1 MPLNF
6 LQADLERTAT
16 TMTKRLNP
24 PSAQRLSAV
33 AIAAALAAFAGIAGA
48 QTSSG
53 WATSGGGNTLY
64 SGSGECVR
72 TQASPAG
79 PCVPMSKASS
89 TSAAAAP
96 RSTQLAQA
104 DAPRTSAAPA
114 AAGASAASGASSAGG
129 TPQAAPGYVRSADGR
144 VVLSGSG
151 QCVRAGSW
159 VPSNAAEPCDRI
171 ARAELPPPPV
181 AVAPPEPKPE
191 PAPPPVA
198 TVAPAPAP
206 AVVEP
211 PRPVIQKLTLSTD
224 VLFDFGKAELRD
236 SGKAR
241 LDQLASEIKDADVDE
256 IVAVGHAD
264 RIASDDYNQ
273 KLSEARA
280 QAVKDYLAQQGAKSN
295 VITAEGKGESQ
306 PVTGDGCKKLGA
318 ERGSN
323 QKLIACLQPDR
334 RVEIE
339 VLGSRQVAGGAPA
352 AGTGATGSAPAGSG
366 TSSGSSTTR

>member
-1 MPLNF
+1 
-6 LQADLERTAT
+6 
-16 TMTKRLNP
+16 MTKRLNP
-24 PSAQRLSAV
+24 PSARRLSAV
-33 AIAAALAAFAGIAGA
+33 AIAAALAAFAGIPGA
-48 QTSSG
+48 QTCSG
-53 WATSGGGNTLY
+53 SATSPGGQTLCA
-64 SGSGECVR
+64 GSGECVR
-72 TQASPAG
+72 TQANPTG

-104 DAPRTSAAPA
+104 DAPRTGAAPA
-114 AAGASAASGASSAGG
+114 AAGASAASGASSASSAGG
-129 TPQAAPGYVRSADGR
+129 TPQATPGYVRSSDGR

-159 VPSNAAEPCDRI
+159 VPANAAEPCERV

-181 AVAPPEPKPE
+181 AVAPPEPKLD

-198 TVAPAPAP
+198 AAAPAP

-224 VLFDFGKAELRD
+224 VLFDFNKAELKD

-241 LDQLASEIKDADVDE
+241 LDQLAAEIKDADVDE

-264 RIASDDYNQ
+264 RIASEDYNQ

-306 PVTGDGCKKLGA
+306 PVTGDDCKKLGA

-323 QKLIACLQPDR
+323 QRDR
-334 RVEIE
+334 
-339 VLGSRQVAGGAPA
+339 
-352 AGTGATGSAPAGSG
+352 
-366 TSSGSSTTR
+366 